1 MPFCGETSAGMA
13 KSGGGLDDFNVFS
26 GVGFLPT
33 TVSANSYLIRNLRVT
48 RTPSFSLI
56 LYPKNTL
63 PELVLI
69 TDPLAV
75 TTYQPEGGGGLLP
88 RKRLTGMWCW
98 TGSHFHNWID

>member
-75 TTYQPEGGGGLLP
+75 TTYQPERGWGGYFLVRG
-88 RKRLTGMWCW
+88 
-98 TGSHFHNWID
+98 

>member
-13 KSGGGLDDFNVFS
+13 KSGRGLDDFIVFS
-26 GVGFLPT
+26 GVAFLPS

-75 TTYQPEGGGGLLP
+75 TTYQPERGWGGYFLVRG
-88 RKRLTGMWCW
+88 
-98 TGSHFHNWID
+98 

>member
-1 MPFCGETSAGMA
+1 MPFCGETSAGIA
-13 KSGGGLDDFNVFS
+13 KSGRGLDDFNVFS
-26 GVGFLPT
+26 GAAFLRS

-75 TTYQPEGGGGLLP
+75 TTYQPEGGGGYFLV
-88 RKRLTGMWCW
+88 RG
-98 TGSHFHNWID
+98 